1 MSRTEEY
8 KSYLEKQEIDIQE
21 VFRMRLTAKH
31 ISTDTIVRF
40 PMIHIVVEKT
50 AENYGAICL
59 EYAQVNEAST
69 IEESVNGLVSIMYNY
84 FFTILKTKS
93 KGREFLFNQLES
105 DEYEH
110 LWAKVRKFSA
120 QKNSE
125 DLEFIEKSF
134 NDENLTEL
142 SNKLKN
148 KVDNHQTVP
157 IAEHREIVQKLK
169 NLLTAK
175 TTALK
180 NAHNE
185 IRRLRGFESGEEW
198 IEENV
203 EIMQSQ
209 EVVFA

>member
-1 MSRTEEY
+1 MSGTEEK
-8 KSYLEKQEIDIQE
+8 KSSLVIEEIDIQE

-50 AENYGAICL
+50 EESFGAICL

-69 IEESVNGLVSIMYNY
+69 IEESVNGLISIMYNY
-84 FFTILKTKS
+84 FFTILKTKG
-93 KGREFLFNQLES
+93 KGRNFLFNQLES
-105 DEYEH
+105 GEYEH
-110 LWAKVRKFSA
+110 IWAKVRKFSA

-134 NDENLTEL
+134 HEENLTEL
-142 SNKLKN
+142 STKLKN
-148 KVDNHQTVP
+148 RVDNQQSVP
-157 IAEHREIVQKLK
+157 MAEHREIVQKLK

-209 EVVFA
+209 EVVLA